1 MLSGQVELFLGLGY
15 FSSVRFVPYYVG
27 MEAMLGFAQ
36 EGAEQLNAFYAV
48 WESMGFLPE
57 EFGEQQHFFFNCY
70 HCYPPNLPGNISAY
84 HLKITRSGCRAMR
97 CQARFIRC
105 VQSLSRVLIINT
117 APPVSFF
124 GLLLLLTPC
133 LTST

>member
-1 MLSGQVELFLGLGY
+1 MLSGQVEPFLGLGY

-57 EFGEQQHFFFNCY
+57 EFGEQQQFFF
-70 HCYPPNLPGNISAY
+70 
-84 HLKITRSGCRAMR
+84 
-97 CQARFIRC
+97 
-105 VQSLSRVLIINT
+105 
-117 APPVSFF
+117 
-124 GLLLLLTPC
+124 LLLPLLPTESTRQYIC
-133 LTST
+133 LPS